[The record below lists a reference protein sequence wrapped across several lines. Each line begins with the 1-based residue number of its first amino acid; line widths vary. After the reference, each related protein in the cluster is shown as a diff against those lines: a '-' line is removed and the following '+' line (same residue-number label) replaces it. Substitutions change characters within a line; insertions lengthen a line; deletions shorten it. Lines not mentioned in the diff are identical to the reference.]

1 MKFIKPAWATAIGV
15 AAMAPLQAL
24 AVDNPFNVAKNMA
37 NNTAANAGISNQRP
51 ITDII
56 GSIINV
62 LLGFLG
68 VVFLVLLLY
77 AGFTWMTAGGDTE
90 KVTKAK
96 TMITQAVIGLVII
109 TAAFTISTF
118 VLGSL
123 VNVSQQ

>member
-1 MKFIKPAWATAIGV
+1 
-15 AAMAPLQAL
+15 
-24 AVDNPFNVAKNMA
+24 
-37 NNTAANAGISNQRP
+37 
-51 ITDII
+51 
-56 GSIINV
+56 
-62 LLGFLG
+62 
-68 VVFLVLLLY
+68 
-77 AGFTWMTAGGDTE
+77 MTAGGDTE